1 MKQKRKTKEYFT
13 VYDWMITDLRLK
25 GSELLLYAIIY
36 SFCKDGD
43 PMITGLEY
51 LANRIGSEKHW
62 VSSALAELQK
72 KGYITKTVAEAQKLS
87 ITDMENITH
96 RYVKRN
102 RPLCKTK
109 RTVMENVTVT
119 PYICNTNVLLNNNK
133 SDNEIDNKKHTT
145 TETKNKQEKGS
156 QTDSYA
162 EEILNNQS
170 DRERM
175 CMALKIDDDFLSEQ
189 LTNFCDEVKV
199 KEKTHTDFRDF
210 KNHFFNWLRIQVKT
224 AKQYQNGNNKYHTT
238 VTNCYGEDEAAKQQR
253 LQSYAKLIQD
263 LRSGKG

>member
-36 SFCKDGD
+36 SFCKDGET
-43 PMITGLEY
+43 MVTGLEY
-51 LANRIGSEKHW
+51 LANRIGGIKHR
-62 VSSALAELQK
+62 VSTALTELQK
-72 KGYITKTVAEAQKLS
+72 KGHITKTVAEGKKLS
-87 ITDMENITH
+87 
-96 RYVKRN
+96 
-102 RPLCKTK
+102 L
-109 RTVMENVTVT
+109 NVTKKVT
-119 PYICNTNVLLNNNK
+119 QRYQKGNTSLPKRERNVTKKVTIPPYICNTNVLLNNNK

-145 TETKNKQEKGS
+145 TDTKNKQEKES

-189 LTNFCDEVKV
+189 LSNFCDEVKV
-199 KEKTHTDFRDF
+199 KEKTHTDFKDF
-210 KNHFFNWLRIQVKT
+210 KSHFFNWLRIQVKT
-224 AKQYQNGNNKYHTT
+224 AKQQQNGNNQYHTT
-238 VTNCYGEDEAAKQQR
+238 ATNCYGEDEAAKQQR
-253 LQSYAKLIQD
+253 LQSYAKLVQD
-263 LRSGKG
+263 LRSSKG

>member
-36 SFCKDGD
+36 SFCKDGET
-43 PMITGLEY
+43 MVTGLEY

-62 VSSALAELQK
+62 VSSALTELQK
-72 KGYITKTVAEAQKLS
+72 KGHITKTVAEAQKLS
-87 ITDMENITH
+87 ITVTENITH

-109 RTVMENVTVT
+109 RTVTENVTVT

-133 SDNEIDNKKHTT
+133 YDIESDNKTHTT
-145 TETKNKQEKGS
+145 TDTKNKQEKES

-175 CMALKIDDDFLSEQ
+175 CMVLKIDEDFLSEQ

-199 KEKTHTDFRDF
+199 KEKTHTDFKDF
-210 KNHFFNWLRIQVKT
+210 KSHFFNWLRIQVKT
-224 AKQYQNGNNKYHTT
+224 AKQHQNGNNEYHTT
-238 VTNCYGEDEAAKQQR
+238 ATNCFGEDEAAKQQR

>member
-36 SFCKDGD
+36 SFCKDGET
-43 PMITGLEY
+43 MITGLEY
-51 LANRIGSEKHW
+51 LANRTAMTTIHVCRCLNSLQEKE
-62 VSSALAELQK
+62 VIIKEVKEGQK
-72 KGYITKTVAEAQKLS
+72 IHLTINKMLMHHKQNVNAPLTK
-87 ITDMENITH
+87 
-96 RYVKRN
+96 
-102 RPLCKTK
+102 CKCTINK
-109 RTVMENVTVT
+109 MLTVT

-133 SDNEIDNKKHTT
+133 IDNEIDNKTHTT
-145 TETKNKQEKGS
+145 TSTKNKQEKES

-199 KEKTHTDFRDF
+199 KEKTHTDFKDF
-210 KNHFFNWLRIQVKT
+210 KSHFFNWLRIQIKT
-224 AKQYQNGNNKYHTT
+224 AKQRQNGNNRYHTT
-238 VTNCYGEDEAAKQQR
+238 ATNCYGEDETAKQQR

>member
-36 SFCKDGD
+36 SFCKDGET
-43 PMITGLEY
+43 MVTGLEY
-51 LANRIGSEKHW
+51 LANRSGIVKQW
-62 VSSALAELQK
+62 VSSVLAELQK
-72 KGYITKTVAEAQKLS
+72 KGYITKTVTEAQKLS
-87 ITDMENITH
+87 ITVKENLTHRYGKLNAPLRKTERTVKENIT
-96 RYVKRN
+96 VA
-102 RPLCKTK
+102 
-109 RTVMENVTVT
+109 

-133 SDNEIDNKKHTT
+133 SDSEIDNKTHTT
-145 TETKNKQEKGS
+145 TETKNKQEKES

-162 EEILNNQS
+162 KEILNNQS

-175 CMALKIDDDFLSEQ
+175 CMALKIDNDFLSEQ

-199 KEKTHTDFRDF
+199 KEKTHTDFKDF
-210 KNHFFNWLRIQVKT
+210 KNHFFNWLRIQTKT
-224 AKQYQNGNNKYHTT
+224 AKQYQNGNNQYHTT
-238 VTNCYGEDEAAKQQR
+238 TTNCYGEDEAAKQQR